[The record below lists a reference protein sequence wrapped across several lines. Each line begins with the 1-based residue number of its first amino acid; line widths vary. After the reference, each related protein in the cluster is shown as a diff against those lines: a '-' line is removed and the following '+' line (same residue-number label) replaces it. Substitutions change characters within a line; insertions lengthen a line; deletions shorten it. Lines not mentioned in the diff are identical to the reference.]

1 MKKKSLIIK
10 GTESNILKIPNNFL
24 RASYKC
30 SATTQRMY
38 FYSIFKYLSTSK
50 NDNVVSFS
58 FSDFF
63 NDLNLSDGMKTRTL
77 IKESANE
84 ILDMKIVLEDNEKQY
99 EVTNV
104 FQSAKCVFTE
114 TTFSFKFTEDMK
126 VFLDE
131 LKEIGFSL
139 FEINDLGKLKSFYA
153 LRYYLIAI
161 SYSGFKGKKGNVKNS
176 WFFEYSVEDLRKL
189 FDIQDDE
196 YAQMGPF
203 RNSVVDLP
211 LKELSERNLGIQ
223 IVATPIKK
231 GRKIIG
237 FHFDCIDSTKI
248 AKISADSYLY
258 LSDGNQMKEGKTETS
273 HADLQMEAI
282 KIISKNP
289 LRYAEILEEEKN
301 NPDLFNPLSPEI
313 RAVIKLKEELDSASE
328 KETAEGELQNEGAL
342 EAVLVRENAN

>member
-10 GTESNILKIPNNFL
+10 GFEPNILKIPNNFL

-38 FYSIFKYLSTSK
+38 FYSIFKYISSDK
-50 NDNVVSFS
+50 NQNSVSFS

-63 NDLNLSDGMKTRTL
+63 SDLNLKDGQKTRTL

-126 VFLDE
+126 IFLDT

-153 LRYYLIAI
+153 LRYYLVAL
-161 SYSGFKGKKGNVKNS
+161 SFKGFKGKKGNEKNS

-189 FDIQDDE
+189 FDIQDNE
-196 YAQMGPF
+196 YTQIGPF
-203 RNSVVDLP
+203 RNIVVDLP
-211 LKELSERNLGIQ
+211 LKELNERNLGIQ
-223 IVATPIKK
+223 IVCTPIKK
-231 GRKIIG
+231 GRKITG
-237 FHFDCIDSTKI
+237 FHFDCIDSTHI
-248 AKISADSYLY
+248 AKVNENNYVYIEDSNKNNKNSSAPEED
-258 LSDGNQMKEGKTETS
+258 NQLM
-273 HADLQMEAI
+273 AL
-282 KIISKNP
+282 KIISQNP
-289 LRYAEILEEEKN
+289 ERYAEILKEEKANPNLFGFSPEMQALMRLEEELKN
-301 NPDLFNPLSPEI
+301 ADLTKS
-313 RAVIKLKEELDSASE
+313 EETDN
-328 KETAEGELQNEGAL
+328 K
-342 EAVLVRENAN
+342 

>member
-10 GTESNILKIPNNFL
+10 GFEPNILKIPNNFL

-38 FYSIFKYLSTSK
+38 FYSIFKYISSDK
-50 NDNVVSFS
+50 NQNSVSFS

-63 NDLNLSDGMKTRTL
+63 SDLNLKDGQKTRTL

-126 VFLDE
+126 IFLDT

-153 LRYYLIAI
+153 LRYYLVAL
-161 SYSGFKGKKGNVKNS
+161 SFKGFKGKKGNEKNS

-189 FDIQDDE
+189 FDIQDNE
-196 YAQMGPF
+196 YTQIGPF
-203 RNSVVDLP
+203 RNIVVDLP
-211 LKELSERNLGIQ
+211 LKELNERNLGIQ
-223 IVATPIKK
+223 IVCTPIKK
-231 GRKIIG
+231 GRKITG
-237 FHFDCIDSTKI
+237 FHFDCIDSTHI
-248 AKISADSYLY
+248 AKINENNCVYIEDSNKNNNSSAPEEDSQLMA
-258 LSDGNQMKEGKTETS
+258 L
-273 HADLQMEAI
+273 
-282 KIISKNP
+282 KIISQNP
-289 LRYAEILEEEKN
+289 ERYAEILKEEKANPNLFGFSPEMQALMRLEEELKN
-301 NPDLFNPLSPEI
+301 ADLTQS
-313 RAVIKLKEELDSASE
+313 EETDD
-328 KETAEGELQNEGAL
+328 K
-342 EAVLVRENAN
+342 

>member
-10 GTESNILKIPNNFL
+10 GFEPNILKIPNNFL

-38 FYSIFKYLSTSK
+38 FYSIFKYISSDK
-50 NDNVVSFS
+50 NQNSVSFS

-63 NDLNLSDGMKTRTL
+63 SDLNLKDGQKTRTL

-126 VFLDE
+126 IFLDT

-153 LRYYLIAI
+153 LRYYLVAL
-161 SYSGFKGKKGNVKNS
+161 SFKGFKGKKGNEKNS

-189 FDIQDDE
+189 FDIQDNE
-196 YAQMGPF
+196 YTQIGPF
-203 RNSVVDLP
+203 RNIVVDLP
-211 LKELSERNLGIQ
+211 LKELNERNLGIQ
-223 IVATPIKK
+223 IVCTPIKK
-231 GRKIIG
+231 GRKITG
-237 FHFDCIDSTKI
+237 FHFDCIDSTHI
-248 AKISADSYLY
+248 AKVNENNYVYIEDSNKNNKNSSAPEEDTQLMA
-258 LSDGNQMKEGKTETS
+258 L
-273 HADLQMEAI
+273 
-282 KIISKNP
+282 KIISQNP
-289 LRYAEILEEEKN
+289 ERYAEILKEEKANPNLFGFSPEMQALMRLEEELKN
-301 NPDLFNPLSPEI
+301 ADLTQS
-313 RAVIKLKEELDSASE
+313 EETDD
-328 KETAEGELQNEGAL
+328 K
-342 EAVLVRENAN
+342 

>member
-10 GTESNILKIPNNFL
+10 GFEPNILKIPNNFL

-38 FYSIFKYLSTSK
+38 FYSIFKYISSDK
-50 NDNVVSFS
+50 NQNSVSFS

-63 NDLNLSDGMKTRTL
+63 SDLNLKDGQKTRTL

-126 VFLDE
+126 IFLDT

-153 LRYYLIAI
+153 LRYYLVAL
-161 SYSGFKGKKGNVKNS
+161 SFKGFKGKKGNEKNS

-189 FDIQDDE
+189 FDIQDNE
-196 YAQMGPF
+196 YTQIGPF
-203 RNSVVDLP
+203 RNIVVDLP
-211 LKELSERNLGIQ
+211 LKELNERNLGIQ
-223 IVATPIKK
+223 IVCTPIKK
-231 GRKIIG
+231 GRKITG
-237 FHFDCIDSTKI
+237 FHFDCIDSTHI
-248 AKISADSYLY
+248 AKVNENNCVYIEDSNKNNNSSAPEEDSQLMA
-258 LSDGNQMKEGKTETS
+258 L
-273 HADLQMEAI
+273 
-282 KIISKNP
+282 KIISQNP
-289 LRYAEILEEEKN
+289 ERYAEILKEEKANPNLFGFSPEMQALMRLEEELKN
-301 NPDLFNPLSPEI
+301 ADLTKS
-313 RAVIKLKEELDSASE
+313 EETDN
-328 KETAEGELQNEGAL
+328 K
-342 EAVLVRENAN
+342 

>member
-10 GTESNILKIPNNFL
+10 GFEPNILKIPNNFL

-38 FYSIFKYLSTSK
+38 FYSIFKYISSDK
-50 NDNVVSFS
+50 NQNSVSFS

-63 NDLNLSDGMKTRTL
+63 SDLNLKDGQKTRTL

-126 VFLDE
+126 IFLDT

-153 LRYYLIAI
+153 LRYYLVAL
-161 SYSGFKGKKGNVKNS
+161 SFKGFKGKKGNEKNS

-189 FDIQDDE
+189 FDIQDNE
-196 YAQMGPF
+196 YTQIGPF
-203 RNSVVDLP
+203 RNIVVDLP
-211 LKELSERNLGIQ
+211 LKELNERNLGIQ
-223 IVATPIKK
+223 IVCTPIKK
-231 GRKIIG
+231 GRKITG
-237 FHFDCIDSTKI
+237 FHFDCIDSTHI
-248 AKISADSYLY
+248 AKVNENNYVYIEDSNKNNNNSSAPEEDSQLMA
-258 LSDGNQMKEGKTETS
+258 L
-273 HADLQMEAI
+273 
-282 KIISKNP
+282 KIISQNP
-289 LRYAEILEEEKN
+289 ERYAEILKEEKANPNLFGFSPEMQALMRLEEELKN
-301 NPDLFNPLSPEI
+301 ADLTKS
-313 RAVIKLKEELDSASE
+313 EETDN
-328 KETAEGELQNEGAL
+328 K
-342 EAVLVRENAN
+342 

>member
-10 GTESNILKIPNNFL
+10 GFEPNILKIPNNFL

-38 FYSIFKYLSTSK
+38 FYSIFKYISSDK
-50 NDNVVSFS
+50 NQNSVSFS

-63 NDLNLSDGMKTRTL
+63 SDLNLKDGQKTRTL

-126 VFLDE
+126 IFLDT

-153 LRYYLIAI
+153 LRYYLVAL
-161 SYSGFKGKKGNVKNS
+161 SFKGFKGKKGNEKNS

-189 FDIQDDE
+189 FDIQDNE
-196 YAQMGPF
+196 YTQIGPF
-203 RNSVVDLP
+203 RNIVVDLP
-211 LKELSERNLGIQ
+211 LKELNERNLGIQ
-223 IVATPIKK
+223 IVCTPIKK
-231 GRKIIG
+231 GRKITG
-237 FHFDCIDSTKI
+237 FHFDCIDSTHI
-248 AKISADSYLY
+248 AKVNENNYVYIEDSNKNNNNSSAPEEDSQLMA
-258 LSDGNQMKEGKTETS
+258 L
-273 HADLQMEAI
+273 
-282 KIISKNP
+282 KIISQNP
-289 LRYAEILEEEKN
+289 ERYAEILKEEKANPNLFGFSPEMQALMRLEEELKN
-301 NPDLFNPLSPEI
+301 ADLTQS
-313 RAVIKLKEELDSASE
+313 EETDN
-328 KETAEGELQNEGAL
+328 K
-342 EAVLVRENAN
+342 

>member
-1 MKKKSLIIK
+1 MRKKSLVIK
-10 GTESNILKIPNNFL
+10 GFNQQNILKIPNNFL

-38 FYSIFKYLSTSK
+38 FYSIFKYLTNSQ
-50 NDNVVSFS
+50 NPNFVSFS

-63 NDLNLSDGMKTRTL
+63 TDLNLKDGQKTRTL

-114 TTFSFKFTEDMK
+114 TTFSFKFTDDMK

-153 LRYYLIAI
+153 LRYYLVAI
-161 SYSGFKGKKGNVKNS
+161 SYKGFKGKNGNGKNS
-176 WFFEYSVEDLRKL
+176 WFFEYTVEELRKL

-196 YAQMGPF
+196 YAQIGPF
-203 RNSVVDLP
+203 KNIVIELP
-211 LKELSERNLGIQ
+211 LKELNAKNIGIQ
-223 IVATPIKK
+223 IVCTPMKK
-231 GRKIIG
+231 GRKIVG
-237 FHFDCIDSTKI
+237 FHFDC
-248 AKISADSYLY
+248 
-258 LSDGNQMKEGKTETS
+258 
-273 HADLQMEAI
+273 MEASAAPRLDSI
-282 KIISKNP
+282 KVPELEDKSAAEESGSKPEEPQFDALHIIAQNP
-289 LRYAEILEEEKN
+289 VRYAELLEEEKQK
-301 NPDLFNPLSPEI
+301 PVAVGFSAELSALL
-313 RAVIKLKEELDSASE
+313 RLKEELNI
-328 KETAEGELQNEGAL
+328 Q
-342 EAVLVRENAN
+342 

>member
-1 MKKKSLIIK
+1 MKRKSLIIK
-10 GTESNILKIPNNFL
+10 GTESSNILKIPNNFL

-38 FYSIFKYLSTSK
+38 FYSIFKYLSSSK
-50 NDNVVSFS
+50 NDNIVSFS

-84 ILDMKIVLEDNEKQY
+84 ILDMKIVLEDNESQY
-99 EVTNV
+99 AVTNV

-161 SYSGFKGKKGNVKNS
+161 SFSGFKGKKGNIKNS

-189 FDIQDDE
+189 FDIQPDE

-203 RNSVVDLP
+203 KNTVIELP
-211 LKELSERNLGIQ
+211 LKELNERNLGIQ

-231 GRKIIG
+231 SRKIIG

-248 AKISADSYLY
+248 ARIDRGNYLY
-258 LSDGNQMKEGKTETS
+258 LSDERKVSETS
-273 HADLQMEAI
+273 RETSREELHLEAI
-282 KIISKNP
+282 KIISQNP
-289 LRYAEILEEEKN
+289 LRYAEILDEEKN

-313 RAVIKLKEELDSASE
+313 RAIIKLKEELDNSGRTEEVSAKPEFAAVS
-328 KETAEGELQNEGAL
+328 KEN
-342 EAVLVRENAN
+342 

>member
-10 GTESNILKIPNNFL
+10 GFEPNILKIPNNFL

-38 FYSIFKYLSTSK
+38 FYSIFKYISSDK
-50 NDNVVSFS
+50 NQNSVSFS

-63 NDLNLSDGMKTRTL
+63 SDLNLKDGQKTRTL

-126 VFLDE
+126 IFLDT

-153 LRYYLIAI
+153 LRYYLVAL
-161 SYSGFKGKKGNVKNS
+161 SFKGFKGKKGNEKNS

-189 FDIQDDE
+189 FDIQDNE
-196 YAQMGPF
+196 YTQIGPF
-203 RNSVVDLP
+203 RNIVVDLP
-211 LKELSERNLGIQ
+211 LKELNERNLGIQ
-223 IVATPIKK
+223 IVCTPIKK
-231 GRKIIG
+231 GRKITG
-237 FHFDCIDSTKI
+237 FHFDCIDSTHI
-248 AKISADSYLY
+248 AKVNENNCVYIEDSNKNNKNFSAPEEDSQLMA
-258 LSDGNQMKEGKTETS
+258 L
-273 HADLQMEAI
+273 
-282 KIISKNP
+282 KIISQNP
-289 LRYAEILEEEKN
+289 ERYAEILKEEKANPNLFGFSPEMQALMRLEEELKN
-301 NPDLFNPLSPEI
+301 ADLTQS
-313 RAVIKLKEELDSASE
+313 EETDN
-328 KETAEGELQNEGAL
+328 K
-342 EAVLVRENAN
+342 

>member
-10 GTESNILKIPNNFL
+10 GFEPNILKIPNNFL

-38 FYSIFKYLSTSK
+38 FYSIFKYISSDK
-50 NDNVVSFS
+50 NQNSVSFS

-63 NDLNLSDGMKTRTL
+63 SDLNLKEGQKTRTL

-126 VFLDE
+126 IFLDT

-153 LRYYLIAI
+153 LRYYLVAL
-161 SYSGFKGKKGNVKNS
+161 SFKGFKGKKGNEKNS

-189 FDIQDDE
+189 FDIQDNE
-196 YAQMGPF
+196 YTQIGPF
-203 RNSVVDLP
+203 RNIVVDLP
-211 LKELSERNLGIQ
+211 LKELNERNLGIQ
-223 IVATPIKK
+223 IVCTPIKK
-231 GRKIIG
+231 GRKITG
-237 FHFDCIDSTKI
+237 FHFDCIDSTHI
-248 AKISADSYLY
+248 AKVNENNYVYIEDSNKNNKNSSAPEEDSQLMA
-258 LSDGNQMKEGKTETS
+258 L
-273 HADLQMEAI
+273 
-282 KIISKNP
+282 KIISQNP
-289 LRYAEILEEEKN
+289 ERYAEILKEEKANPNLFGFSPEMQALMRLEEELKN
-301 NPDLFNPLSPEI
+301 ADLTQS
-313 RAVIKLKEELDSASE
+313 EETDN
-328 KETAEGELQNEGAL
+328 K
-342 EAVLVRENAN
+342 

>member
-10 GTESNILKIPNNFL
+10 GFEPNILKIPNNFL

-38 FYSIFKYLSTSK
+38 FYSIFKYISSDK
-50 NDNVVSFS
+50 NQNSVSFS

-63 NDLNLSDGMKTRTL
+63 SDLNLKDGQKTRTL

-126 VFLDE
+126 IFLDT

-153 LRYYLIAI
+153 LRYYLVAL
-161 SYSGFKGKKGNVKNS
+161 SFKGFKGKKGNEKNS

-189 FDIQDDE
+189 FDIQDNE
-196 YAQMGPF
+196 YTQIGPF
-203 RNSVVDLP
+203 RNIVVDLP
-211 LKELSERNLGIQ
+211 LKELNERNLGIQ
-223 IVATPIKK
+223 IVCTPIKK
-231 GRKIIG
+231 GRKITG
-237 FHFDCIDSTKI
+237 FHFDCIDSTHI
-248 AKISADSYLY
+248 AKVNENNYVYIEDSNKNNKTSSAPEEDSQLMA
-258 LSDGNQMKEGKTETS
+258 L
-273 HADLQMEAI
+273 
-282 KIISKNP
+282 KIISQNP
-289 LRYAEILEEEKN
+289 ERYAEILKEEKANPNLFGFSPEMQALMRLEEELKN
-301 NPDLFNPLSPEI
+301 ADLTQS
-313 RAVIKLKEELDSASE
+313 EETDN
-328 KETAEGELQNEGAL
+328 K
-342 EAVLVRENAN
+342 

>member
-10 GTESNILKIPNNFL
+10 GFEPNILKIPNNFL

-38 FYSIFKYLSTSK
+38 FYSIFKYISSDK
-50 NDNVVSFS
+50 NQNSVSFS

-63 NDLNLSDGMKTRTL
+63 SDLNLKDGQKTRTL

-126 VFLDE
+126 IFLDT

-153 LRYYLIAI
+153 LRYYLVAL
-161 SYSGFKGKKGNVKNS
+161 SFKGFKGKKGNEKNS

-189 FDIQDDE
+189 FDIQDNE
-196 YAQMGPF
+196 YTQIGPF
-203 RNSVVDLP
+203 RNIVVDLP
-211 LKELSERNLGIQ
+211 LKELNERNLGIQ
-223 IVATPIKK
+223 IVCTPIKK
-231 GRKIIG
+231 GRKITG
-237 FHFDCIDSTKI
+237 FHFDCIDSTHI
-248 AKISADSYLY
+248 AKVNENNYVYIEDSNKNNKNSSAPEEDSQLMA
-258 LSDGNQMKEGKTETS
+258 L
-273 HADLQMEAI
+273 
-282 KIISKNP
+282 KIISQNP
-289 LRYAEILEEEKN
+289 ERYAEILKEEKANPNLFGFSPEMQALMRLEEELKN
-301 NPDLFNPLSPEI
+301 ADLTKS
-313 RAVIKLKEELDSASE
+313 EETDN
-328 KETAEGELQNEGAL
+328 K
-342 EAVLVRENAN
+342 

>member
-10 GTESNILKIPNNFL
+10 GFPQQNILKIPNNFL

-38 FYSIFKYLSTSK
+38 FYSIFKYLSSPK
-50 NDNVVSFS
+50 SDNIVSFS

-63 NDLNLSDGMKTRTL
+63 NDLNLSDGQKTRIL

-114 TTFSFKFTEDMK
+114 TTFSFKFTDDMK

-153 LRYYLIAI
+153 LRY
-161 SYSGFKGKKGNVKNS
+161 
-176 WFFEYSVEDLRKL
+176 
-189 FDIQDDE
+189 
-196 YAQMGPF
+196 
-203 RNSVVDLP
+203 
-211 LKELSERNLGIQ
+211 
-223 IVATPIKK
+223 
-231 GRKIIG
+231 
-237 FHFDCIDSTKI
+237 
-248 AKISADSYLY
+248 
-258 LSDGNQMKEGKTETS
+258 
-273 HADLQMEAI
+273 
-282 KIISKNP
+282 
-289 LRYAEILEEEKN
+289 
-301 NPDLFNPLSPEI
+301 
-313 RAVIKLKEELDSASE
+313 
-328 KETAEGELQNEGAL
+328 
-342 EAVLVRENAN
+342 

>member
-10 GTESNILKIPNNFL
+10 GFEPNILKIPNNFL

-38 FYSIFKYLSTSK
+38 FYSIFKYISSDK
-50 NDNVVSFS
+50 NQNSVSFS

-63 NDLNLSDGMKTRTL
+63 SDLNLKDGQKTRTL

-126 VFLDE
+126 IFLDT

-153 LRYYLIAI
+153 LRYYLVAL
-161 SYSGFKGKKGNVKNS
+161 SFKGFKGKKGNEKNS

-189 FDIQDDE
+189 FDIQDNE
-196 YAQMGPF
+196 YTQIGPF
-203 RNSVVDLP
+203 RNIVVDLP
-211 LKELSERNLGIQ
+211 LKELNERNLGIQ
-223 IVATPIKK
+223 IVCTPIKK
-231 GRKIIG
+231 GRKITG
-237 FHFDCIDSTKI
+237 FHFDCIDSTHI
-248 AKISADSYLY
+248 AKINENNCVYIEDSNKNNNSSAPEEDSQLMT
-258 LSDGNQMKEGKTETS
+258 L
-273 HADLQMEAI
+273 
-282 KIISKNP
+282 KIISQNP
-289 LRYAEILEEEKN
+289 ERYAEILKEEKANPNLFGFSPEMQALMRLEEELKN
-301 NPDLFNPLSPEI
+301 ADLTQS
-313 RAVIKLKEELDSASE
+313 EETDD
-328 KETAEGELQNEGAL
+328 K
-342 EAVLVRENAN
+342 

>member
-1 MKKKSLIIK
+1 GFTMAKKKSLIIK
-10 GTESNILKIPNNFL
+10 SFPQEGILKIPNNFL

-38 FYSIFKYLSTSK
+38 FYSIFKYLTS
-50 NDNVVSFS
+50 NENQNIVSFS

-63 NDLNLSDGMKTRTL
+63 TDLNLSDGQKTRTL

-153 LRYYLIAI
+153 LRYYLVAL
-161 SYSGFKGKKGNVKNS
+161 SYKGFKGKKGNEKNA

-189 FDIQDDE
+189 FDIQPHE
-196 YAQMGPF
+196 YPQIGPLKHI
-203 RNSVVDLP
+203 VIDLP
-211 LKELSERNLGIQ
+211 LKELNEKNLGIQ
-223 IVATPIKK
+223 IVCTPIKK
-231 GRKIIG
+231 SRKITG
-237 FHFDCIDSTKI
+237 FHFDCIDS
-248 AKISADSYLY
+248 AKLAKLNNAKYLY
-258 LSDGNQMKEGKTETS
+258 LEDNSVQSGEQTES
-273 HADLQMEAI
+273 KADLQMDAI
-282 KIISKNP
+282 KIISRDPK
-289 LRYAEILEEEKN
+289 RYAEILEEEKN
-301 NPDLFNPLSPEI
+301 NPNLFLDPEI
-313 RAVIKLKEELDSASE
+313 QAVIRLKSELEDKE
-328 KETAEGELQNEGAL
+328 KAAANPF
-342 EAVLVRENAN
+342 AVAN

>member
-10 GTESNILKIPNNFL
+10 GFEPNILKIPNNFL

-38 FYSIFKYLSTSK
+38 FYSIFKYISSDK
-50 NDNVVSFS
+50 NQNSVSFS

-63 NDLNLSDGMKTRTL
+63 SDLNLKDGQKTRTL

-126 VFLDE
+126 IFLDT

-153 LRYYLIAI
+153 LRYYLVAL
-161 SYSGFKGKKGNVKNS
+161 SFKGFKGKKGNEKNS

-189 FDIQDDE
+189 FDIQDNE
-196 YAQMGPF
+196 YTQIGPF
-203 RNSVVDLP
+203 RNIVVDLP
-211 LKELSERNLGIQ
+211 LKELNERNLGIQ
-223 IVATPIKK
+223 IVCTPIKK
-231 GRKIIG
+231 GRKITG
-237 FHFDCIDSTKI
+237 FHFDCIDSTHI
-248 AKISADSYLY
+248 AKVNENNYVYIEDSNKNNKNSSASEEDSQLMA
-258 LSDGNQMKEGKTETS
+258 L
-273 HADLQMEAI
+273 
-282 KIISKNP
+282 KIISQNP
-289 LRYAEILEEEKN
+289 ERYAEILKEEKANPNLFGFSPEMQALMRLEEELKN
-301 NPDLFNPLSPEI
+301 ADLTQS
-313 RAVIKLKEELDSASE
+313 EETDD
-328 KETAEGELQNEGAL
+328 K
-342 EAVLVRENAN
+342 

>member
-10 GTESNILKIPNNFL
+10 GFEPNILKIPNNFL

-38 FYSIFKYLSTSK
+38 FYSIFKYISSDK
-50 NDNVVSFS
+50 NQNSVSFS

-63 NDLNLSDGMKTRTL
+63 SDLNLKDGQKTRTL

-126 VFLDE
+126 IFLDT

-153 LRYYLIAI
+153 LRYYLVAL
-161 SYSGFKGKKGNVKNS
+161 SFKGFKGKKGNEKNS

-189 FDIQDDE
+189 FDIQDNE
-196 YAQMGPF
+196 YTQIGPF
-203 RNSVVDLP
+203 RNIVVDLP
-211 LKELSERNLGIQ
+211 LKELNERNLGIQ
-223 IVATPIKK
+223 IVCTPVKK
-231 GRKIIG
+231 GRKITG
-237 FHFDCIDSTKI
+237 FHFDCIDSTHI
-248 AKISADSYLY
+248 AKVNENNYVFIEDSNKNNKNSSAPEEDSQLMA
-258 LSDGNQMKEGKTETS
+258 L
-273 HADLQMEAI
+273 
-282 KIISKNP
+282 KIISQNP
-289 LRYAEILEEEKN
+289 ERYAEILKEEKANPNLFGFSPEMQALMRLEEELKN
-301 NPDLFNPLSPEI
+301 ADLTQS
-313 RAVIKLKEELDSASE
+313 EETDN
-328 KETAEGELQNEGAL
+328 K
-342 EAVLVRENAN
+342 

>member
-10 GTESNILKIPNNFL
+10 GFEPNILKIPNNFL

-38 FYSIFKYLSTSK
+38 FYSIFKYISSDK
-50 NDNVVSFS
+50 NQNSVSFS

-63 NDLNLSDGMKTRTL
+63 SDLNLKDGQKTRTL

-126 VFLDE
+126 IFLDT

-153 LRYYLIAI
+153 LRYYLVAL
-161 SYSGFKGKKGNVKNS
+161 SFKGFKGKKGNEKNS

-189 FDIQDDE
+189 FDIQDNE
-196 YAQMGPF
+196 YTQIGPF
-203 RNSVVDLP
+203 RNIVVDLP
-211 LKELSERNLGIQ
+211 LKELNERNLGIQ
-223 IVATPIKK
+223 IVCTPIKK
-231 GRKIIG
+231 GRKITG
-237 FHFDCIDSTKI
+237 FHFDCIDSTHI
-248 AKISADSYLY
+248 AKVNENNYVYIEDSNKNNKNFSAPEEDSQLMA
-258 LSDGNQMKEGKTETS
+258 L
-273 HADLQMEAI
+273 
-282 KIISKNP
+282 KIISQNP
-289 LRYAEILEEEKN
+289 ERYAEILKEEKANPNLFGFSPEMQALMRLEEELKN
-301 NPDLFNPLSPEI
+301 ADLTKS
-313 RAVIKLKEELDSASE
+313 EETDN
-328 KETAEGELQNEGAL
+328 K
-342 EAVLVRENAN
+342 

>member
-10 GTESNILKIPNNFL
+10 GFEPNILKIPNNFL

-38 FYSIFKYLSTSK
+38 FYSIFKYISSDK
-50 NDNVVSFS
+50 NQNSVSFS

-63 NDLNLSDGMKTRTL
+63 SDLNLKDGQKTRTL

-126 VFLDE
+126 IFLDT

-153 LRYYLIAI
+153 LRYYLVAL
-161 SYSGFKGKKGNVKNS
+161 SFKGFKGKKGNEKNS

-189 FDIQDDE
+189 FDIQDNE
-196 YAQMGPF
+196 YTQIGPF
-203 RNSVVDLP
+203 RNIVVDLP
-211 LKELSERNLGIQ
+211 LKELNERNLGIQ
-223 IVATPIKK
+223 IVCTPIKK
-231 GRKIIG
+231 GRKITG
-237 FHFDCIDSTKI
+237 FHFDCIDSTHI
-248 AKISADSYLY
+248 AKVNENNYVYIKDSNKNNKNSSAPEEDSQLMA
-258 LSDGNQMKEGKTETS
+258 L
-273 HADLQMEAI
+273 
-282 KIISKNP
+282 KIISQNP
-289 LRYAEILEEEKN
+289 ERYAEILKEEKANPNLFGFSPEMQALMRLEEELKN
-301 NPDLFNPLSPEI
+301 ADLPQS
-313 RAVIKLKEELDSASE
+313 EETDD
-328 KETAEGELQNEGAL
+328 K
-342 EAVLVRENAN
+342 

>member
-10 GTESNILKIPNNFL
+10 GFEPNILKIPNNFL

-38 FYSIFKYLSTSK
+38 FYSIFKYISSDK
-50 NDNVVSFS
+50 NQNSVSFS

-63 NDLNLSDGMKTRTL
+63 SDLNLKDGQKTRTL

-126 VFLDE
+126 IFLDT

-153 LRYYLIAI
+153 LRYYLVAL
-161 SYSGFKGKKGNVKNS
+161 SFKGFKGKKGNEKNS

-189 FDIQDDE
+189 FDIQDNE
-196 YAQMGPF
+196 YTQIGPF
-203 RNSVVDLP
+203 RNIVVDLP
-211 LKELSERNLGIQ
+211 LKELNERNLGIQ
-223 IVATPIKK
+223 IVCTPIKK
-231 GRKIIG
+231 GRKITG
-237 FHFDCIDSTKI
+237 FHFDCIDSTHI
-248 AKISADSYLY
+248 AKVNENNYVYIEDSNKNNKNSSAPEEDSQLMA
-258 LSDGNQMKEGKTETS
+258 L
-273 HADLQMEAI
+273 
-282 KIISKNP
+282 KIISQNP
-289 LRYAEILEEEKN
+289 ERYAEILKEEKANPNLFGFSPEMQALMRLEEELKN
-301 NPDLFNPLSPEI
+301 ADLPQS
-313 RAVIKLKEELDSASE
+313 EETDD
-328 KETAEGELQNEGAL
+328 K
-342 EAVLVRENAN
+342 

>member
-1 MKKKSLIIK
+1 MRKKSLIIK
-10 GTESNILKIPNNFL
+10 GFEPNILKIPNNFL

-38 FYSIFKYLSTSK
+38 FYSIFKYISSDK
-50 NDNVVSFS
+50 NQNSVSFS

-63 NDLNLSDGMKTRTL
+63 SDLNLKDGQKTRTL

-126 VFLDE
+126 IFLDT

-153 LRYYLIAI
+153 LRYYLVAL
-161 SYSGFKGKKGNVKNS
+161 SFKGFKGKKGNEKNS

-189 FDIQDDE
+189 FDIQDNE
-196 YAQMGPF
+196 YTQIGPF
-203 RNSVVDLP
+203 RNIVVDLP
-211 LKELSERNLGIQ
+211 LKELNERNLGIQ
-223 IVATPIKK
+223 IVCTPIKK
-231 GRKIIG
+231 GRKITG
-237 FHFDCIDSTKI
+237 FHFDCIDSTHI
-248 AKISADSYLY
+248 AKVNENNCVYIEDSNKNNKNSSAPEEDSQLMA
-258 LSDGNQMKEGKTETS
+258 L
-273 HADLQMEAI
+273 
-282 KIISKNP
+282 KIISQNP
-289 LRYAEILEEEKN
+289 ERYAEILKEEKANPNLFGFSPEMQALMRLEEELKN
-301 NPDLFNPLSPEI
+301 ADLTQS
-313 RAVIKLKEELDSASE
+313 EETDN
-328 KETAEGELQNEGAL
+328 K
-342 EAVLVRENAN
+342 

>member
-10 GTESNILKIPNNFL
+10 GFEPNILKIPNNFL
-24 RASYKC
+24 RVSYKC

-38 FYSIFKYLSTSK
+38 FYSIFKYISSDK
-50 NDNVVSFS
+50 NQNSVSFS

-63 NDLNLSDGMKTRTL
+63 SDLNLKDGQKTRTL

-126 VFLDE
+126 IFLDT

-153 LRYYLIAI
+153 LRYYLVAL
-161 SYSGFKGKKGNVKNS
+161 SFKGFKGKKGNEKNS

-189 FDIQDDE
+189 FDIQDNE
-196 YAQMGPF
+196 YTQIGPF
-203 RNSVVDLP
+203 RNIVVDLP
-211 LKELSERNLGIQ
+211 LKELNERNLGIQ
-223 IVATPIKK
+223 IVCTPIKK
-231 GRKIIG
+231 GRKITG
-237 FHFDCIDSTKI
+237 FHFDCIDSTHI
-248 AKISADSYLY
+248 AKVNENNYVFIEDSNKNNKNSSAQEEDSQL
-258 LSDGNQMKEGKTETS
+258 M
-273 HADLQMEAI
+273 AV
-282 KIISKNP
+282 KIISENP
-289 LRYAEILEEEKN
+289 ERYAEILKEEKANPNLFGFSPEMQALMRLEEELKN
-301 NPDLFNPLSPEI
+301 ADLTQS
-313 RAVIKLKEELDSASE
+313 EETDN
-328 KETAEGELQNEGAL
+328 K
-342 EAVLVRENAN
+342 

>member
-10 GTESNILKIPNNFL
+10 GFEPNILKIPNNFL

-38 FYSIFKYLSTSK
+38 FYSIFKYISSDK
-50 NDNVVSFS
+50 NQNSVSFS

-63 NDLNLSDGMKTRTL
+63 SDLNLKDGQKTRTL

-126 VFLDE
+126 IFLDT

-153 LRYYLIAI
+153 LRYYLVAL
-161 SYSGFKGKKGNVKNS
+161 SFKGFKGKKGNEKNS

-189 FDIQDDE
+189 FDIQDNE
-196 YAQMGPF
+196 YTQIGPF
-203 RNSVVDLP
+203 RNIVVDLP
-211 LKELSERNLGIQ
+211 LKELNERNLGIQ
-223 IVATPIKK
+223 IVCTPIKK
-231 GRKIIG
+231 GRKITG
-237 FHFDCIDSTKI
+237 FHFDCIDSTHI
-248 AKISADSYLY
+248 AKVNENNCVYIEDSNKNNNSSAPEEDSQLMA
-258 LSDGNQMKEGKTETS
+258 L
-273 HADLQMEAI
+273 
-282 KIISKNP
+282 KIISQNP
-289 LRYAEILEEEKN
+289 ERYAEILKEEKANPNLFGFSPEMQALMRLEEELKN
-301 NPDLFNPLSPEI
+301 ADLPQS
-313 RAVIKLKEELDSASE
+313 EETDN
-328 KETAEGELQNEGAL
+328 K
-342 EAVLVRENAN
+342 

>member
-10 GTESNILKIPNNFL
+10 GFEPNILKIPNNFL

-38 FYSIFKYLSTSK
+38 FYSIFKYISSDK
-50 NDNVVSFS
+50 NQNSVSFS

-63 NDLNLSDGMKTRTL
+63 SDLNLKDGQKTRTL

-126 VFLDE
+126 IFLDT

-153 LRYYLIAI
+153 LRYYLVAL
-161 SYSGFKGKKGNVKNS
+161 SFKGFKGKKGNEKNS

-189 FDIQDDE
+189 FDIQDNE
-196 YAQMGPF
+196 YTQIGPF
-203 RNSVVDLP
+203 RNIVVDLP
-211 LKELSERNLGIQ
+211 LKELNERNLGIQ
-223 IVATPIKK
+223 IVCTPIKK
-231 GRKIIG
+231 GRKITG
-237 FHFDCIDSTKI
+237 FHFDCIDSTHI
-248 AKISADSYLY
+248 AKVNENNYVFIEDSNKNNKNSSAQEEDSQLMA
-258 LSDGNQMKEGKTETS
+258 L
-273 HADLQMEAI
+273 
-282 KIISKNP
+282 KIISQNP
-289 LRYAEILEEEKN
+289 ERYAEILKEEKANPNLFGFSPEMQALMRLEEELKN
-301 NPDLFNPLSPEI
+301 ADLTQS
-313 RAVIKLKEELDSASE
+313 EETDN
-328 KETAEGELQNEGAL
+328 K
-342 EAVLVRENAN
+342 

>member
-10 GTESNILKIPNNFL
+10 GFEPNILKIPNNFL

-38 FYSIFKYLSTSK
+38 FYSIFKYISSDK
-50 NDNVVSFS
+50 NQNSVSFS

-63 NDLNLSDGMKTRTL
+63 SDLNLKDGQKTRTL

-126 VFLDE
+126 IFLDT

-153 LRYYLIAI
+153 LRYYLVAL
-161 SYSGFKGKKGNVKNS
+161 SFKGFKGKKGNEKNS

-189 FDIQDDE
+189 FDIQDNE
-196 YAQMGPF
+196 YTQIGPF
-203 RNSVVDLP
+203 RNIVVDLP
-211 LKELSERNLGIQ
+211 LKELNERNLGIQ
-223 IVATPIKK
+223 IVCTPIKK
-231 GRKIIG
+231 GRKITG
-237 FHFDCIDSTKI
+237 FHFDCIDSTHI
-248 AKISADSYLY
+248 AKVNENNYVYIEDSNKNNNSSAPEEDSQLMA
-258 LSDGNQMKEGKTETS
+258 L
-273 HADLQMEAI
+273 
-282 KIISKNP
+282 KIISQNP
-289 LRYAEILEEEKN
+289 ERYAEILKEEKANPNLFGFSPEMQALMRLEEELKN
-301 NPDLFNPLSPEI
+301 ADLTQS
-313 RAVIKLKEELDSASE
+313 EETDD
-328 KETAEGELQNEGAL
+328 K
-342 EAVLVRENAN
+342 

>member
-10 GTESNILKIPNNFL
+10 GFEPNILKIPNNFL

-38 FYSIFKYLSTSK
+38 FYSIFKYISSDK
-50 NDNVVSFS
+50 NQNSVSFS

-63 NDLNLSDGMKTRTL
+63 SDLNLKDGQKTRTL

-126 VFLDE
+126 IFLDT

-153 LRYYLIAI
+153 LRYYLVAL
-161 SYSGFKGKKGNVKNS
+161 SFKGFKGKKGNEKNS

-189 FDIQDDE
+189 FDIQDNE
-196 YAQMGPF
+196 YTQIGPF
-203 RNSVVDLP
+203 RNIVVDLP
-211 LKELSERNLGIQ
+211 LKELNERNLGIQ
-223 IVATPIKK
+223 IVCTPIKK
-231 GRKIIG
+231 GRKITG
-237 FHFDCIDSTKI
+237 FHFDCIDSTHI
-248 AKISADSYLY
+248 AKVNENNCVYIEDSNKNNNNSSAPEEDSQLMA
-258 LSDGNQMKEGKTETS
+258 L
-273 HADLQMEAI
+273 
-282 KIISKNP
+282 KIISQNP
-289 LRYAEILEEEKN
+289 ERYAEILKEEKANPNLFGFSPEMQALMRLEEELKN
-301 NPDLFNPLSPEI
+301 ADLTQS
-313 RAVIKLKEELDSASE
+313 EETDN
-328 KETAEGELQNEGAL
+328 K
-342 EAVLVRENAN
+342 

>member
-10 GTESNILKIPNNFL
+10 GFEPNILKIPNNFL

-38 FYSIFKYLSTSK
+38 FYSIFKYISSDK
-50 NDNVVSFS
+50 NQNSVSFS

-63 NDLNLSDGMKTRTL
+63 SDLNLKDGQKTRTL

-126 VFLDE
+126 IFLDT

-153 LRYYLIAI
+153 LRYYLVAL
-161 SYSGFKGKKGNVKNS
+161 SFKGFKGKKGNEKNS

-189 FDIQDDE
+189 FDIQDNE
-196 YAQMGPF
+196 YTQIGPF
-203 RNSVVDLP
+203 RNIVVDLP
-211 LKELSERNLGIQ
+211 LKELNERNLGIQ
-223 IVATPIKK
+223 IVCTPIKK
-231 GRKIIG
+231 GRKITG
-237 FHFDCIDSTKI
+237 FHFDCIDSTHI
-248 AKISADSYLY
+248 AKINENNCVYIEDSNKNNKNSSAPEEDSQLMA
-258 LSDGNQMKEGKTETS
+258 L
-273 HADLQMEAI
+273 
-282 KIISKNP
+282 KIISQNP
-289 LRYAEILEEEKN
+289 ERYAEILKEEKANPNLFGFSPEMQALMRLEEELKN
-301 NPDLFNPLSPEI
+301 ADLPQS
-313 RAVIKLKEELDSASE
+313 EETDD
-328 KETAEGELQNEGAL
+328 K
-342 EAVLVRENAN
+342 

>member
-10 GTESNILKIPNNFL
+10 GFEPNILKIPNNFL

-38 FYSIFKYLSTSK
+38 FYSIFKYISSDK
-50 NDNVVSFS
+50 NQNSVSFS

-63 NDLNLSDGMKTRTL
+63 SDLNLKDGQKTRTL

-126 VFLDE
+126 IFLDT

-153 LRYYLIAI
+153 LRFYLVAL
-161 SYSGFKGKKGNVKNS
+161 SFKGFKGKKGNEKNS

-189 FDIQDDE
+189 FDIQDNE
-196 YAQMGPF
+196 YTQIGPF
-203 RNSVVDLP
+203 RNIVVDLP
-211 LKELSERNLGIQ
+211 LKELNERNLGIQ
-223 IVATPIKK
+223 IVCTPIKK
-231 GRKIIG
+231 GRKITG
-237 FHFDCIDSTKI
+237 FHFDCIDSTHI
-248 AKISADSYLY
+248 AKVNENNYIYIEDSNKNNKNSSAPEEDSQLMA
-258 LSDGNQMKEGKTETS
+258 L
-273 HADLQMEAI
+273 
-282 KIISKNP
+282 KIISQNP
-289 LRYAEILEEEKN
+289 ERYAEILKEEKANPNLFGFSPEMQALMRLEEELKN
-301 NPDLFNPLSPEI
+301 ADLTQS
-313 RAVIKLKEELDSASE
+313 EETDD
-328 KETAEGELQNEGAL
+328 K
-342 EAVLVRENAN
+342 